1 MLTIT
6 LWFCQ
11 LFTRSFAKDK
21 TVDSVLSWYPA
32 DIRRNNN
39 DIMTSKRR
47 RFDVIMVLLLRH
59 VPAGQES
66 PQRAHDS
73 IITSLWRQND
83 VATSFWHYFCVV
95 CPMGL
100 YPLDDIFIL
109 RRFPLSVTNFTKGI
123 AFQSKST
130 NNYRVFQMLPPDY
143 QKISITVT
151 SHEHRGV
158 SNRQPSDHLSNIL
171 ASPYGPLWGKPQ
183 MNGGFP
189 SRKAGNADSVS
200 MSCRHH
206 VGLLQFYNIMFQ
218 SHTIFPCGWCFY
230 VMTSSCFIFPIQ
242 NCVAVSPPC
251 SELSLSDITQLWCF
265 VVLSICSMLPRV
277 VVYTVLGTLFLP
289 CSMPQIAPYNP
300 TVQY

>member
-6 LWFCQ
+6 LWFCR

-59 VPAGQES
+59 VPAGQEF
-66 PQRAHDS
+66 R
-73 IITSLWRQND
+73 
-83 VATSFWHYFCVV
+83 
-95 CPMGL
+95 L

-130 NNYRVFQMLPPDY
+130 INYRVFQMLPPMSVLY
-143 QKISITVT
+143 QNISITVT

-158 SNRQPSDHLSNIL
+158 SNRQSIDRLSNIL
-171 ASPYGPLWGKPQ
+171 VLRNLMLVSPHGPLWGKPQ
-183 MNGGFP
+183 MTGGFP

-200 MSCRHH
+200 MSRRHH
-206 VGLLQFYNIMFQ
+206 VGLSQLGCIMF
-218 SHTIFPCGWCFY
+218 HNFPMRLVCPCYDVIIWCFIY
-230 VMTSSCFIFPIQ
+230 PYKIVLQYCIEP
-242 NCVAVSPPC
+242 
-251 SELSLSDITQLWCF
+251 SLSDITELWCF
-265 VVLSICSMLPRV
+265 VELSICSLLPRV
-277 VVYTVLGTLFLP
+277 VVYTVPGTLFLP